1 MSWKTS
7 TEPPEE
13 HHRAPAE
20 PPAVCSL
27 QFANWCSEHRTALHP
42 ASPWPTYARILF
54 VDFSSPFN
62 TNTRLPPPE
71 AYPAHCAHLS
81 GSLTVEMTVD
91 FRTPQTNTCTTFKHF
106 ATFPLCVFLLYAFL
120 LFCMYFS
127 CCIHSS
133 FLLLILAVV
142 LFILLHHA
150 QLLWSTYN
158 FSVYAQWQ

>member
-1 MSWKTS
+1 M
-7 TEPPEE
+7 
-13 HHRAPAE
+13 
-20 PPAVCSL
+20 
-27 QFANWCSEHRTALHP
+27 
-42 ASPWPTYARILF
+42 
-54 VDFSSPFN
+54 DFSSPFN

-133 FLLLILAVV
+133 FLLLILAVI

-150 QLLWSTYN
+150 VTVEHLQFQCICTVTIKGVFIRFKVDFTVGSIFRVCILRRPYFKVS
-158 FSVYAQWQ
+158 

>member
-1 MSWKTS
+1 M
-7 TEPPEE
+7 
-13 HHRAPAE
+13 
-20 PPAVCSL
+20 
-27 QFANWCSEHRTALHP
+27 
-42 ASPWPTYARILF
+42 
-54 VDFSSPFN
+54 DFSSPFN

-91 FRTPQTNTCTTFKHF
+91 FRTPQTNTCTTFEHF

-120 LFCMYFS
+120 LFCMHFS
-127 CCIHSS
+127 FCIHSS

-158 FSVYAQWQ
+158 FSDNKRCFYSIQSGLHRWVHFPCLHPSKAIF